1 MWGGGA
7 IGRAGLRSRLVASRR
22 WSRLVASRRWSR
34 LVAVAAGCEC
44 RRRDGRGEGQSGA
57 RTSGDPSGDRIVQP
71 ADCNGRTCARAAERE
86 RGRERDWV
94 AWVCEICHVR
104 ACVWCVSV
112 RACGRGDAPPAATV
126 SARGRA
132 WALPLGKSATTIGSL
147 AGLCGFIGALGAA
160 HLSRDSVGFE
170 GGLAGGAGDEHKT
183 L

>member
-1 MWGGGA
+1 MGGRRHRPRWAPESASGLPEMESASGGGCWLRVQEE
-7 IGRAGLRSRLVASRR
+7 GRQ
-22 WSRLVASRRWSR
+22 
-34 LVAVAAGCEC
+34 
-44 RRRDGRGEGQSGA
+44 GRGPERSQNLRGPLRGQ
-57 RTSGDPSGDRIVQP
+57 D
-71 ADCNGRTCARAAERE
+71 RAARRLQRTHVCKGGRERE